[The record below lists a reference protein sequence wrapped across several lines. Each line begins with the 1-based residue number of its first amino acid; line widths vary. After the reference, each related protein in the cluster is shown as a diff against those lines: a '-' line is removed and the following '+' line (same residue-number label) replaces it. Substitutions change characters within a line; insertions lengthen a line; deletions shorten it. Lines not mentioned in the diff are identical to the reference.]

1 MTVRTVGI
9 VSSFLLALAA
19 AGCSGADDNAEE
31 SEVLDDWYDESERI
45 LVLKLGA
52 PDSVYEMKDG
62 GRILTWRRVR
72 TENRGGEIHTVP
84 ETRIVDGEKVV
95 VPIISQTPIVTQRY
109 ECLISFELDSD
120 GYVIGY
126 TAQGNDC
133 IPPPPPD

>member
-1 MTVRTVGI
+1 MTVRTIGI
-9 VSSFLLALAA
+9 VSGFLLALAA

-31 SEVLDDWYDESERI
+31 SEVLDEWYDESERI

-62 GRILTWRRVR
+62 GRILTWRHVR
-72 TENRGGEIHTVP
+72 TVNQGGEIHTAP

-109 ECLISFELDSD
+109 ECMISFELDSE
-120 GYVIGY
+120 GYVVGY

-133 IPPPPPD
+133 VAPPPPD